1 MIQALKKPVSFD
13 EFLEWYPENSEV
25 HYELRRGVI
34 VEMPKPR
41 GKHSAIDGFLIGKLT
56 FAIET
61 RQLDYFMPKEC
72 VVKAD
77 EGESAYEPDG
87 IILDRREI
95 ANEPNWEEKASA
107 IENGTTI
114 KLIIEVVSTNWR
126 DDYYVKFAAYEALGI
141 REYWIVDYAGLGGRR
156 FLGNPKQPTLWVCEL
171 IEGEYQM
178 NPFRENDPCGNCE
191 AARIISPTFPDLQLT
206 ATQIFQ

>member
-1 MIQALKKPVSFD
+1 MIQALKKPVGFD

-25 HYELRRGVI
+25 RYELRRGVI

-41 GKHSAIDGFLIGKLT
+41 GKHSDVAGFLT
-56 FAIET
+56 IEAGILIQ
-61 RQLDYFMPKEC
+61 QLKAEYFIPKEC
-72 VVKAD
+72 VVRAD
-77 EGESAYEPDG
+77 KGESAYEPDG

-95 ANEPNWEEKASA
+95 ANEPNWEKSSA

-141 REYWIVDYAGLGGRR
+141 REYWIVDYAALGGRR
-156 FLGNPKQPTLWVCEL
+156 FLDNPKQPVLWVCEL
-171 IEGEYQM
+171 SEGEYQM
-178 NPFRENDPCGNCE
+178 TPFRENDH
-191 AARIISPTFPDLQLT
+191 IISPTFPDLQLT
-206 ATQIFQ
+206 AAQIFQ